1 MSATDRE
8 RKRYEDKP
16 RFALG
21 SLVTYASEPRVSV
34 EGKNETVS
42 HEVKDPDVGTITET
56 VTIGPRKVTIDSG
69 TAFLDEVMQL
79 DQMRLDAE
87 PVRVRHWLFHTG
99 RVVINELTYESEPGL
114 GNDGS
119 GEHLARASFS
129 ITVTEISGVSEDDPP
144 SPGGGGDNG
153 NGNGNGNGGDGD
165 SPSPDLNPGGSGP
178 A

>member
-1 MSATDRE
+1 MSATGNE
-8 RKRYEDKP
+8 RMRFEDKP

-42 HEVKDPDVGTITET
+42 HEVKDPNVGTITNT
-56 VTIGPRKVTIDSG
+56 VTVGPRRVTIDSG
-69 TAFLDEVMQL
+69 TAFLDEVMDL
-79 DQMRLDAE
+79 DQMRLDAQ
-87 PVRVRHWLFHTG
+87 PVRVRHWLFETPW
-99 RVVINELTYESEPGL
+99 VVIEDLTYQSEPGL

-129 ITVTEISGVSEDDPP
+129 ITVTETSVSSEDGPP
-144 SPGGGGDNG
+144 MPGGGGG

>member
-1 MSATDRE
+1 MSATPNE
-8 RKRYEDKP
+8 RMRYEDKP

-34 EGKNETVS
+34 EAKNETVS
-42 HEVKDPDVGTITET
+42 HEVKDPDVGNITET
-56 VTIGPRKVTIDSG
+56 VTVGPRKVTIDSG
-69 TAFLDEVMQL
+69 TAFLDEVMDL
-79 DQMRLDAE
+79 DQMRLDAK
-87 PVRVRHWLFHTG
+87 PVPVVHYLFQTNW
-99 RVVINELTYESEPGL
+99 VVIEELTYQSEPGL
-114 GNDGS
+114 GHDGS

-129 ITVTEISGVSEDDPP
+129 ITVTETSGSSEDGPP
-144 SPGGGGDNG
+144 MPGGGGG